1 MATLKEREKRAIA
14 AALALAQQAG
24 QFPASKLWID
34 YDDEADVLSISLK
47 RPKQATQ
54 TVEVEDQGILLRY
67 RGKELVGITVLD
79 ASSAGKREELSPHGS
94 RSRLTLLVLRYHFIC
109 RYPRRCQKGRHET
122 RGAGVPASV
131 LTDPA
136 LQENVPI
143 PSRVQQGGF
152 SDRKVTSLIQLA
164 RFVQVK
170 GEMDGMDH
178 QRSKAGHELVHA
190 PRRTDTMS
198 LSPRRRSTCGS
209 IIW

>member
-79 ASSAGKREELSPHGS
+79 ASQRQE
-94 RSRLTLLVLRYHFIC
+94 
-109 RYPRRCQKGRHET
+109 KGR
-122 RGAGVPASV
+122 
-131 LTDPA
+131 
-136 LQENVPI
+136 N
-143 PSRVQQGGF
+143 
-152 SDRKVTSLIQLA
+152 
-164 RFVQVK
+164 
-170 GEMDGMDH
+170 
-178 QRSKAGHELVHA
+178 
-190 PRRTDTMS
+190 
-198 LSPRRRSTCGS
+198 
-209 IIW
+209 